1 MSRRMIIAGN
11 WKMNKTPSEAVALI
25 EELKPLCVNPDV
37 DVVFCVPAIGI
48 IPAVQALEGTQI
60 AVGAENMYYDEKGAY
75 TERKVQRV
83 KFFKNMVILK
93 LEGIESMNDAEL
105 YRQCDLLVDRENA
118 IPLEEG
124 EYYIAD
130 LIGLRVISD
139 EKEDLGKLTDVMQTG
154 ANDVYVVEGPAHGE
168 ILIPVIDDCVLD
180 IDLEK
185 GEVLVHLLPG
195 LIDEE

>member
-1 MSRRMIIAGN
+1 MQDFLR
-11 WKMNKTPSEAVALI
+11 V
-25 EELKPLCVNPDV
+25 
-37 DVVFCVPAIGI
+37 GI
-48 IPAVQALEGTQI
+48 ITSPHGVRGEVKVFPTTDDVMRFKKLKK
-60 AVGAENMYYDEKGAY
+60 VFVDEKGAY